1 MTYCHPGLLPPAFL
15 PSEWPAGFLLPLCF
29 VRGAEARH
37 WIWKMAQ
44 QVRHEDYYLGS
55 RNTLWQTIWSSS
67 GKGAGSPWHSEFGS
81 HALLLTERVPVFS
94 CLMELPWRLLFKYAP
109 FIELLQSRNML
120 GEALP
125 LLSTQQ
131 RSGGERLTNWTA
143 LFRSLISNVIFF
155 FPLSILNTCSSP
167 VMLLD
172 LGSESSGFAGDG
184 QGGR

>member
-1 MTYCHPGLLPPAFL
+1 
-15 PSEWPAGFLLPLCF
+15 
-29 VRGAEARH
+29 
-37 WIWKMAQ
+37 MAQ

-55 RNTLWQTIWSSS
+55 RNTPLTYHLKFKWEGNWELLTFRGWV
-67 GKGAGSPWHSEFGS
+67 PR
-81 HALLLTERVPVFS
+81 LLLTERVPVFS
-94 CLMELPWRLLFKYAP
+94 CLMELPWRRLFKSAP

-167 VMLLD
+167 VMLLG